1 MTSRVGAT
9 AGGTSLALLP
19 MEMLQLILE
28 HLWTSDMASLG
39 RAVVALGS
47 EPVLWLTPW
56 LVSVRKDELTRRLRD
71 WRLIGAAN
79 RSELLTL
86 TEIDVSGR
94 QVGPTLGLAVA
105 RAIHTAPALARLYL
119 GGNALGAEGVGPI
132 VLALGTAPRCGVSSL
147 DL

>member
-1 MTSRVGAT
+1 MA
-9 AGGTSLALLP
+9 SLPSLP

-28 HLWTSDMASLG
+28 MLCTYDMASLG

-86 TEIDVSGR
+86 AEIDVSGR
-94 QVGPTLGLAVA
+94 QVGPIPGLAVA
-105 RAIHTAPALARLYL
+105 RAKVRLSSAICSL
-119 GGNALGAEGVGPI
+119 G
-132 VLALGTAPRCGVSSL
+132 
-147 DL
+147 